1 MGFICYEANRI
12 TTPIE
17 GDIFNDFKSD
27 ESCIKLKTYNNIIFA
42 PSGGIIEKIDS
53 TNTEIII
60 KTYDGTKIFMY
71 LEECSYKSSID
82 SLIDEGDYV
91 LKGQPLL
98 HFNENTENIKIKE
111 VVLDLNDNN
120 KVVNRLI
127 RTKEKGFIT
136 LEDFVEYYL
145 C

>member
-12 TTPIE
+12 TAPVE
-17 GDIFNDFKSD
+17 GDIINEFKED
-27 ESCIKLKTYNNIIFA
+27 ESCIKLKTYNSIVFA
-42 PSGGIIEKIDS
+42 PSGGVIERIDS

-71 LEECSYKSSID
+71 LEDESYNSSVD
-82 SLIDEGDYV
+82 RLIEEGDYI

-98 HFNENTENIKIKE
+98 HLNENAERIKIKE
-111 VVLDLNDNN
+111 VILDLNEK

-127 RTKEKGFIT
+127 RTKDKGFIT

>member
-12 TTPIE
+12 TAPVE
-17 GDIFNDFKSD
+17 GDIINDFKAD
-27 ESCIKLKTYNNIIFA
+27 ENCIKLKVYNNIIFA

-53 TNTEIII
+53 ANTEIII
-60 KTYDGTKIFMY
+60 KTCDGTKIFMY
-71 LEECSYKSSID
+71 IEEGTCNASINR
-82 SLIDEGDYV
+82 LIEEGDYI

-98 HFNENTENIKIKE
+98 HINENTENIKIKE
-111 VVLDLNDNN
+111 VILDLNENI
-120 KVVNRLI
+120 KVNRLI
-127 RTKEKGFIT
+127 KTKEKGFIT

>member
-1 MGFICYEANRI
+1 MGFICYNANRI

-17 GDIFNDFKSD
+17 GDIINDFKVD
-27 ESCIKLKTYNNIIFA
+27 ENCEKLKVYNNIVFA

-71 LEECSYKSSID
+71 LEECVRNTCID
-82 SLIDEGDYV
+82 RLIEEGDYI

-98 HFNENTENIKIKE
+98 YLNEEYKNIKIKE
-111 VVLDLNDNN
+111 VILDMNN
-120 KVVNRLI
+120 KKSCVNRLI
-127 RTKEKGFIT
+127 RTKDMGFIT